1 MHSLDQNPTPDIKQP
16 FLICFFPSQ
25 RNKIYFRIMRSML
38 SINKL
43 NGKLLQRHN
52 FTLVLMQL
60 RSIPALAE
68 AQPGF
73 VHSILCHQV
82 LMLHKLPLPA
92 GASAKG
98 TAEQHSSTPGWEPLQ
113 AALNSCMQCTTFFFF
128 LMYKTGKKQQ
138 MTL

>member
-1 MHSLDQNPTPDIKQP
+1 
-16 FLICFFPSQ
+16 
-25 RNKIYFRIMRSML
+25 
-38 SINKL
+38 
-43 NGKLLQRHN
+43 
-52 FTLVLMQL
+52 MQL
-60 RSIPALAE
+60 RSIPALAG

-128 LMYKTGKKQQ
+128 NVQDWKKTADDAVSIGICN
-138 MTL
+138 